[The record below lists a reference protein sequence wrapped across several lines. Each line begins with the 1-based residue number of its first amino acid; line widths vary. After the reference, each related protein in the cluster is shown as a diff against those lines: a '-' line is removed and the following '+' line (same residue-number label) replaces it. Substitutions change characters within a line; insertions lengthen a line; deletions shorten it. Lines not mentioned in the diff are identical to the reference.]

1 MSYKAILLDRDG
13 VINHERGHVLNV
25 SDFEMLPGVGKAI
38 AELNRRGIKVALVT
52 NQSGLARGLL
62 TQAQL
67 RTIHQE
73 MNRQLALEGAS
84 LDEIFISPWHPDIT
98 LKGGVKKWLG
108 EHEDRKPGV
117 GMLSKALER
126 FGVAS
131 SEAAMVGDSA
141 KDRDAARLIG
151 IDFFGVRS
159 SKSGEIADEDRLFD
173 DLEEVVEFLIS
184 QGHV

>member
-13 VINHERGHVLNV
+13 VINRERGHVRSVN
-25 SDFEMLPGVGKAI
+25 DFEMLPGVGKAI
-38 AELNRRGIKVALVT
+38 AELNKRGVKVALVT

-62 TQAQL
+62 TPIQL
-67 RTIHQE
+67 NAIHEE
-73 MNRQLALEGAS
+73 MNRQLALKGAS
-84 LDEIFISPWHPDIT
+84 LDGIFISPWHPDLT

-117 GMLSKALER
+117 GMLKKALEK

-131 SEAAMVGDSA
+131 SEAAMVGDSG
-141 KDRDAARLIG
+141 KDRDAARLMN
-151 IDFFGVRS
+151 IDLFGVRS
-159 SKSGEIADEDRLFD
+159 SKSDEISDEDRLFD
-173 DLEEVVEFLIS
+173 GLDEVVEFLIN

>member
-13 VINHERGHVLNV
+13 VINHERGHVRSV
-25 SDFEMLPGVGKAI
+25 SEFVMLPGVGKAI
-38 AELNRRGIKVALVT
+38 AELNKRGIKVALVT

-62 TQAQL
+62 TQGQL
-67 RTIHQE
+67 DVIHEE

-131 SEAAMVGDSA
+131 SEAAMVGDSG
-141 KDRDAARLIG
+141 KDRDAARLMG

-159 SKSGEIADEDRLFD
+159 SKSDEIVDYGKLFD
-173 DLEEVVEFLIS
+173 GLAEFVEFLIKRG
-184 QGHV
+184 QI